1 MTERYHFS
9 TIRVGEMPAPT
20 AESETRREIASALK
34 TITEQLVRMDA
45 SAEELAGYAS
55 ELTAL
60 AGRIS
65 QHDKRDFPAML
76 ARLFQGEASRQDL
89 LDVLDFEILTGRST
103 PLSLP
108 LELWLDGDTVRG
120 KANYGLPWQ
129 GPPGRVHGGVLSLTM
144 DILLAKT
151 QDFFPNLGMTGT
163 LNLRYLAATPLNT
176 DVTLEARVQR
186 IEGRKLFCEGRV
198 LVGDKVSVEA
208 SGIWISASGDYQ
220 WKEEYRPQ

>member
-1 MTERYHFS
+1 MSERYHFS
-9 TIRVGEMPAPT
+9 QIRVGEMPQPT
-20 AESETRREIASALK
+20 EETALRRDIASSIK
-34 TITEQLVRMDA
+34 SITEELVRMDA
-45 SAEELAGYAS
+45 STDELAGYAA
-55 ELTAL
+55 ELAAL
-60 AGRIS
+60 AERIR

-76 ARLFQGEASRQDL
+76 ARLFQGDASRQDL

-108 LELWLDGDTVRG
+108 LELWLDGQTVRG
-120 KANYGLPWQ
+120 KANYGQPWQ
-129 GPPGRVHGGVLSLTM
+129 GPPGRVHGGVLALTM

-176 DVTLEARVQR
+176 EVTLQASVQR

-198 LVGDKVSVEA
+198 LVGGQVSVEA
-208 SGIWISASGDYQ
+208 TGIWISAGGDYQ
-220 WKEEYRPQ
+220 WKEEFRPQ

>member
-1 MTERYHFS
+1 MSERYHFS
-9 TIRVGEMPAPT
+9 QIRVGEMPQPT
-20 AESETRREIASALK
+20 EETTLRRDIAASMK
-34 TITEQLVRMDA
+34 SITEELVRMDA
-45 SAEELAGYAS
+45 STDELAGYAA
-55 ELTAL
+55 ELAAL
-60 AGRIS
+60 ATRIR
-65 QHDKRDFPAML
+65 QHEKRDFPAML
-76 ARLFQGEASRQDL
+76 ARLFQGDASRQDL

-108 LELWLDGDTVRG
+108 LELWLDGHTVRG

-129 GPPGRVHGGVLSLTM
+129 GPPGRVHGGVLALTM

-176 DVTLEARVQR
+176 EVTLEASVQR

-198 LVGDKVSVEA
+198 LVGDRVSVEA
-208 SGIWISASGDYQ
+208 TGIWISAGGDYQ
-220 WKEEYRPQ
+220 WKEEFQP

>member
-1 MTERYHFS
+1 
-9 TIRVGEMPAPT
+9 
-20 AESETRREIASALK
+20 
-34 TITEQLVRMDA
+34 
-45 SAEELAGYAS
+45 
-55 ELTAL
+55 
-60 AGRIS
+60 
-65 QHDKRDFPAML
+65 
-76 ARLFQGEASRQDL
+76 
-89 LDVLDFEILTGRST
+89 
-103 PLSLP
+103 
-108 LELWLDGDTVRG
+108 
-120 KANYGLPWQ
+120 LPWQ

-198 LVGDKVSVEA
+198 LVGDRVSVEA
-208 SGIWISASGDYQ
+208 SGIWISASGDYH

>member
-1 MTERYHFS
+1 
-9 TIRVGEMPAPT
+9 MPAPT
-20 AESETRREIASALK
+20 AETETRREIASALK

-45 SAEELAGYAS
+45 SPDELAGYAA
-55 ELTAL
+55 ELSAL

-76 ARLFQGEASRQDL
+76 ARLFQGDASRQDL

-108 LELWLDGDTVRG
+108 LELWLDGDIVRG

-208 SGIWISASGDYQ
+208 SGIWVSASGDYQ

>member
-1 MTERYHFS
+1 MSERYHFS
-9 TIRVGEMPAPT
+9 QIRVGEMPQPT
-20 AESETRREIASALK
+20 EETALRRDIASSMK
-34 TITEQLVRMDA
+34 SITEELVRMDA
-45 SAEELAGYAS
+45 STDELASYAA
-55 ELTAL
+55 ELAAL
-60 AGRIS
+60 AERIR
-65 QHDKRDFPAML
+65 QHGKRDFPAML
-76 ARLFQGEASRQDL
+76 ARLFQGDASRQDL

-108 LELWLDGDTVRG
+108 LELWLDGQTVRG

-129 GPPGRVHGGVLSLTM
+129 GPPGRVHGGVLALTM

-176 DVTLEARVQR
+176 DVTLESNVQR

-198 LVGDKVSVEA
+198 LVGDHVSVEA
-208 SGIWISASGDYQ
+208 TGIWISAGGDYQ
-220 WKEEYRPQ
+220 WKEEFVPQ